1 MVANAHSVLLSSLGL
16 KNRIRDTQPCVR
28 SAQSAESLEPNLAK
42 DQATVERHW
51 ELRVLMFS
59 DTRRVT
65 LSITAG
71 SGRRHTANAQIKL
84 AISCGLNDG
93 NKHNDIA
100 PIPSRSS
107 RDKAPSD
114 AKAQAALARSCWL
127 KDCRCLTQR
136 EWISSTKPACLNLRV
151 ARAHAVL
158 VSACGLNESSFSR
171 HAVLNASNTG
181 SAPAA
186 SIFMVPSAHMVLAR
200 PWAAKLRAFCRI
212 NSINSFQSSVCTMPL
227 GSFLDHLAI
236 R

>member
-1 MVANAHSVLLSSLGL
+1 MVAKAHSVLLSSLGL
-16 KNRIRDTQPCVR
+16 KNLMRDTQPCVR
-28 SAQSAESLEPNLAK
+28 SAQRAESLEPSLAK

-71 SGRRHTANAQIKL
+71 SGRRHTANAQIRL
-84 AISCGLNDG
+84 AISCGLNEGSRHKDM
-93 NKHNDIA
+93 A
-100 PIPSRSS
+100 PIPSSSS
-107 RDKAPSD
+107 RDRAPRD
-114 AKAQAALARSCWL
+114 ARAHAALARSCWL
-127 KDCRCLTQR
+127 KDWRCFTHR
-136 EWISSTKPACLNLRV
+136 AWISSTRATCLNFRV

-158 VSACGLNESSFSR
+158 VRACGLNESSFSKQ
-171 HAVLNASNTG
+171 AALKASNTG

-200 PWAAKLRAFCRI
+200 PWAAKLFAFCRMS
-212 NSINSFQSSVCTMPL
+212 SIRNFQSSVCTMPL